1 MTIEAVTFVLG
12 GTLGILMMFVF
23 GWLFSLV
30 GVTGWA
36 LIKKRPLLP
45 TLKKFLRDF

>member
-1 MTIEAVTFVLG
+1 MTIEEASFLLG
-12 GTLGILMMFVF
+12 STIAILMMFVF

-45 TLKKFLRDF
+45 TLKEFLRNF